1 MANQLIHE
9 KSPYLLQHAHNPV
22 AWLPWGT
29 AAFDKARKENKS
41 VFLSVGYATCHWCHV
56 MEKESFE
63 DPEAAAAL
71 NDAFICIKVD
81 REERPD
87 IDAVYM
93 AACQMVTGSGGW
105 PLTVVMTPDRKPF
118 FAATYLPKT
127 SRFGRLGL
135 MELCTQLKAL
145 RHSDPGRV
153 QDAAE
158 GIAGHLEKAFF
169 YPPAQGQALGMEV
182 LDQAY
187 AQIARSYD
195 PQDGG
200 FDSAP
205 KFPMPHRLMFLLRS
219 HNRTAKADALK
230 MTTHTLTAMRMGG
243 MWDHVGFGF
252 HRYATDKHW
261 LLPHFE
267 KMLYDQALMAI
278 AYLEAYQVTG
288 DSFLA
293 QTAEEIFT
301 YVLRDMTASQG
312 AFWTAEDADSE
323 GEEGKFYVWHLE
335 EFEQVLK
342 QTSTNIHWQRI
353 FNLTPEGNFED
364 EASRRK
370 NGANILHLTRP
381 LAQWDKALDIGSQT
395 LAGQWEKL
403 RENLFALRRRRVTP
417 LKDDKVLTD
426 WNGLM
431 IAALAVGARVLES
444 KTYAEAA
451 LKAVAFIRECL
462 VDEKGRLLHR
472 FRDGQAAIAAQAGDY
487 AYFIMGLIELYRST
501 FHSDLLEQA
510 IHLQELMDAGFWD
523 PDQGGYFLTA
533 QGNHELPVRPK
544 ELYDGAMPSANSV
557 ALSNLLL
564 LAKLTG
570 DSRWEQRA
578 HHLTRTFTAQVARQP
593 AAFTHF
599 LNGLDM
605 ALTTRRP

>member
-22 AWLPWGT
+22 AWHPWGT

-71 NDAFICIKVD
+71 NDAFVCIKVD

-105 PLTVVMTPDRKPF
+105 PLTVVMTPDKKPF
-118 FAATYLPKT
+118 FAATYLSKT

-145 RHSDPGRV
+145 WHSDPGRV

-169 YPPAQGQALGMEV
+169 FPPAQGQALGMEV

-205 KFPMPHRLMFLLRS
+205 KFPTPHRLMFLLRS

-301 YVLRDMTASQG
+301 YVLRDMTSPQG

-323 GEEGKFYVWHLE
+323 GEEGKFYVWRLE

-370 NGANILHLTRP
+370 NGANILHLTRS
-381 LAQWDKALDIGSQT
+381 LAQWEKALDIGPQT
-395 LAGQWEKL
+395 LAGQWVKL

-451 LKAVAFIRECL
+451 LKAVAFIREFL

-472 FRDGQAAIAAQAGDY
+472 FRDGQAAIVAQAGDY

-523 PDQGGYFLTA
+523 PDQGGYFLTT

-570 DSRWEQRA
+570 DSQWEQRA

-605 ALTTRRP
+605 ALATRRP